1 MEKGNE
7 YNVARQKNRNGPI
20 WIVKKNNAFSVKRN
34 KTSKNSEHDI
44 PFCSNGLD
52 AKIYK

>member
-44 PFCSNGLD
+44 PFFSQWLGCQN
-52 AKIYK
+52 I